1 MPHYSIESLVP
12 EYLRLVKPYIPS
24 RPDPELMLMYGC
36 DHLYRLNNNEN
47 PLGPPRQALEAL
59 DRLETKRASIYP
71 NGDAFYLRKAL
82 AMEYQMDEN
91 CFIAGNGANDL
102 ITAIIKA
109 FCTKGDNIVTAD
121 KTFAVYEWAA
131 SYIGC
136 DSKLIP
142 LKDFGFD
149 YDAFLA
155 AINENTK
162 IVFIC
167 NPNNPTSSLW
177 SLEKVRSFLQAVD
190 GRTIVVVDEAYL
202 DYADDC
208 RNLSAVNLL
217 KEFPNLIV
225 LKTFSKIYALAGLR
239 IGYLIAGLEISEIIR
254 RTIITYSINFAAQTA
269 AEAIVGGGSA
279 VHEHLI
285 RSRTLAREGATMI
298 RDCCESLSLNC
309 RGDICNFMMIE
320 LPFSDTLAYRML
332 MEKGFMVRT
341 MTQFRFPNWIR
352 VTCSF
357 ADVIEPFCDVFSK
370 IVSAHRKS

>member
-1 MPHYSIESLVP
+1 MPHYSTESLVP

-47 PLGPPRQALEAL
+47 PLGPPQQALDAL
-59 DRLETKRASIYP
+59 KSIDFKRASIYP
-71 NGDAFYLRKAL
+71 NGDAFYLRQAL
-82 AMEYQMDEN
+82 ARQYQMDEK

-109 FCTKGDNIVTAD
+109 FCTKGDNIISAD

-136 DSKLIP
+136 ESKLIP

-149 YDAFLA
+149 YDAILG
-155 AINENTK
+155 AIDEKTK
-162 IVFIC
+162 VVFIC
-167 NPNNPTSSLW
+167 NPNNPTSSFW
-177 SLEKVRSFLQAVD
+177 PLEKVRSFLQAID
-190 GRTIVVVDEAYL
+190 GRTIVVLDEAYL

-208 RNLSAVNLL
+208 KKISAVNLL
-217 KEFPNLIV
+217 QEFPNLVV

-239 IGYLIAGLEISEIIR
+239 IGYLVAGVELAEILR
-254 RTIITYSINFAAQTA
+254 RTIITYSINFAAQAA
-269 AEAIVGGGSA
+269 AEAIVNSGA
-279 VHEHLI
+279 AMDDYLI
-285 RSRTLAREGATMI
+285 NSRNIAREGAAMI
-298 RDCCESLSLNC
+298 RKCCENLSLKC

-320 LPFSDTLAYRML
+320 LPFSDTFAYRML

-357 ADVIEPFCDVFSK
+357 ADVIEPFCDAFSK
-370 IVSAHRKS
+370 IVSEHRKL